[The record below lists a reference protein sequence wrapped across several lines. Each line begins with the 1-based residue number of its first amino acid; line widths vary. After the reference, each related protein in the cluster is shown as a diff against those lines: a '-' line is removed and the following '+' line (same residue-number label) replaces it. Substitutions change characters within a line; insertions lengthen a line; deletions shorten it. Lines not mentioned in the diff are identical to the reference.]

1 MSRLRGGIALA
12 LLFVLSVA
20 ASHAD
25 LDGAGRTAYARGDYA
40 AAERAFSEA
49 ISRAPTDAL
58 LRYHR
63 AGALMQLGRWN
74 EAVDEYE
81 RVLQLRPSEQ
91 LALATRGALK
101 SLVPLT
107 RRTAPSTGGDRDMST
122 IRMDRSRGGWI
133 ADVVLND
140 ARRARF
146 LVDTGASV
154 TVLSPELADAL
165 GIVPSPNAR
174 TMRLQT
180 LAGQTEAPLVA
191 ISSLRLGELEARD
204 VIAVIHDTV
213 GLDGI
218 LGNTFLARY
227 TVTLDARQG
236 LLTVRRR

>member
-1 MSRLRGGIALA
+1 MSRLPGGIALA
-12 LLFVLSVA
+12 LVFLLSVA

-25 LDGAGRTAYARGDYA
+25 LDGAGRTAYSRGDYA

-49 ISRAPTDAL
+49 ISRAPSDAL

-63 AGALMQLGRWN
+63 AGALTQLGRWN

-81 RVLQLRPSEQ
+81 RVLQLRPSDQ
-91 LALATRGALK
+91 VALATRGALK
-101 SLVPLT
+101 SLLPLT
-107 RRTAPSTGGDRDMST
+107 RGTAPSTRADRDVAT
-122 IRMDRSRGGWI
+122 IRVDRSRGGWI

-146 LVDTGASV
+146 LVETGASV

-165 GIVPSPNAR
+165 GIAASPRAR
-174 TMRLQT
+174 IMRFQT
-180 LAGQTEAPLVA
+180 LAGVTEAPVVT
-191 ISSLRLGELEARD
+191 IPSLRLGELEAQD
-204 VIAVIHDTV
+204 VIAVIHETV

>member
-1 MSRLRGGIALA
+1 MSRLHGGISLA
-12 LLFVLSVA
+12 LLFLVSA
-20 ASHAD
+20 GASHAD
-25 LDGAGRTAYARGDYA
+25 LDSAGRIAYARGDYA

-49 ISRAPTDAL
+49 ISRAPSDAL

-63 AGALMQLGRWN
+63 AGALTQLGRWN

-91 LALATRGALK
+91 VALASRSALK
-101 SLVPLT
+101 SLLPLT
-107 RRTAPSTGGDRDMST
+107 RRTAVSAGGDRDVST

-133 ADVVLND
+133 AEVVLND

-154 TVLSPELADAL
+154 TVLSPELADAI
-165 GIVPSPNAR
+165 GIAPSPRAR
-174 TMRLQT
+174 IMRFQT
-180 LAGQTEAPLVA
+180 LAGVTEAPVVT
-191 ISSLRLGELEARD
+191 IPSLRLGELEARD
-204 VIAVIHDTV
+204 IIAVIHETV

-227 TVTLDARQG
+227 TVTLDAQQG

>member
-1 MSRLRGGIALA
+1 
-12 LLFVLSVA
+12 VLTTA

-25 LDGAGRTAYARGDYA
+25 LDSTGRAAYARGDYVG
-40 AAERAFSEA
+40 AERAFGEA
-49 ISRAPTDAL
+49 ISRAPSDAL

-63 AGALMQLGRWN
+63 AGALTQLGRWD

-81 RVLQLRPSEQ
+81 RVLQLRPAEPVV
-91 LALATRGALK
+91 LATRGALK
-101 SLVPLT
+101 TLLPLT
-107 RRTAPSTGGDRDMST
+107 RRTAPGIGGDRDVST
-122 IRMDRSRGGWI
+122 IRLDRSRGGWI

-140 ARRARF
+140 SRRARF

-154 TVLSPELADAL
+154 TVLSPDLADVL
-165 GIVPSPNAR
+165 GITPSPRAR
-174 TMRLQT
+174 MMRLQT
-180 LAGQTEAPLVA
+180 LTGETQAPIVM
-191 ISSLRLGELEARD
+191 ISSVRIGDLEARD
-204 VIAVIHDTV
+204 VIAVIHETA

>member
-1 MSRLRGGIALA
+1 MSRAGRGLTLA
-12 LLFVLSVA
+12 LLFVLSTA
-20 ASHAD
+20 ASHGE
-25 LDGAGRTAYARGDYA
+25 LDSAGRGAYARGDYA

-49 ISRAPTDAL
+49 ISRAPGDAL

-63 AGALMQLGRWN
+63 AGALTQLGRWN

-91 LALATRGALK
+91 IALATRGALK
-101 SLVPLT
+101 TLLPLT
-107 RRTAPSTGGDRDMST
+107 RRAALSASGDRDVST

-140 ARRARF
+140 SRRARF

-154 TVLSPELADAL
+154 TVLSPELADVL
-165 GIVPSPNAR
+165 GIAPSSR
-174 TMRLQT
+174 SRVMRLQT
-180 LAGQTEAPLVA
+180 LAGETEAPIVM
-191 ISSLRLGELEARD
+191 IPSLRVGDLEARD
-204 VIAVIHDTV
+204 VIAVIHETA